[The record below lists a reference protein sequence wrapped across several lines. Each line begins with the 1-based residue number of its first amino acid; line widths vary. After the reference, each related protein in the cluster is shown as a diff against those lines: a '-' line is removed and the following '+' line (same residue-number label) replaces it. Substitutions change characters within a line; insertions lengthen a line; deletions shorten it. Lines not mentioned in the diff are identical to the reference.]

1 MRVHDHVQRV
11 GQVAVP
17 VIYLADSG
25 DGEGRDK
32 ASSRGASAI
41 LDRPVRVE
49 DVLAVVDELLRS
61 ALQRSRGL
69 QKKGSLRVLAV
80 EGDPHDRERITS
92 CLNVPGREL
101 VHVTFAHTI
110 KEACR
115 LAREFR
121 YDCILLDDKLPDGRG
136 LDVLAQRNECLIT
149 TPVVVLSTSD
159 DGWIPVEY
167 FRAGCIDYFDKRE
180 VLQGDSLRRGLAK
193 AMASSHRRVMAA
205 LIERR
210 RVGDA
215 IVSSQE
221 GLSTLARSDP
231 QTGICNR
238 AVFDDYQPT
247 YHEEV
252 ARRSGT
258 YALCLIAIDNFKS
271 YVGQCGR
278 AAGGEL
284 LRAVAESLTSSLREN
299 DFIARYGDDQIV
311 VLLDSVSVPTARIVT
326 DRLRQRIFDL
336 SIPHE
341 LNTPHRRV
349 TVSVG
354 VGVCEAAS
362 STTAITVMLS
372 ADDALYEA
380 KEAGGNRTVIEASKR
395 TGGRIP
401 A

>member
-1 MRVHDHVQRV
+1 M
-11 GQVAVP
+11 
-17 VIYLADSG
+17 
-25 DGEGRDK
+25 
-32 ASSRGASAI
+32 
-41 LDRPVRVE
+41 
-49 DVLAVVDELLRS
+49 LAVD
-61 ALQRSRGL
+61 
-69 QKKGSLRVLAV
+69 
-80 EGDPHDRERITS
+80 GDPRDRERIRE

-121 YDCILLDDKLPDGRG
+121 YDCILLDHELPDGRG
-136 LDVLAQRNECLIT
+136 LDLLAQGNECLLT
-149 TPVVVLSTSD
+149 TPVIALSTSD

-167 FRAGCIDYFDKRE
+167 FRAGCIEYFDKRE
-180 VLQGDSLRRGLAK
+180 VLQGDALRRGIAR
-193 AMASSHRRVMAA
+193 AMASHHRRVMAA

-210 RVGDA
+210 RLGDA
-215 IVSSQE
+215 IVTSQE
-221 GLSTLARSDP
+221 GLITLARSDP

-252 ARRSGT
+252 ARRGGT
-258 YALCLIAIDNFKS
+258 YALCLIAIDKLKS
-271 YVGQCGR
+271 YADQCGR

-284 LRAVAESLTSSLREN
+284 LRAVAETLTSSLREN

-311 VLLDSVSVPTARIVT
+311 LLLDSVSVGTARIVT

-354 VGVCEAAS
+354 VGVFDAAF

-395 TGGRIP
+395 ADRRIP